1 MGGTGEHIY
10 GSVLFDLIAKLTEDF
25 AVTGK
30 SCAVAGHINHSVGVH
45 IGNCL
50 KDISAATLSRW
61 VEDNNIGS
69 DTLIIESLSR
79 T

>member
-1 MGGTGEHIY
+1 MGSPREHIY
-10 GSVLFDLIAKLTEDF
+10 GSVLFDIVAKLTEDF

-45 IGNCL
+45 IRNCFEN
-50 KDISAATLSRW
+50 ISAATLSRW

-69 DTLIIESLSR
+69 DALIIESLSR